1 MQHLTQMEWEILEAE
16 AEEWA
21 HRTSAR
27 HADEYQPRGWSRAAS
42 LIATVTIVAMLAMIT
57 SHRVQVETETSAAAI
72 HREVGA
78 LVQVESLHEYVTN
91 PATQEEVV
99 IESIARNASGV
110 MVRAAVTKT
119 LPMGHVLVRKET
131 RFYRPFAGG
140 WQRTAPLHSFW
151 GRATA
156 LDTATI
162 HFDFHELDRPY
173 VAAVAE
179 PLTTFHGALR
189 QLLGLPALAPSARIT
204 VSIVPEYVA
213 PGEIIP
219 DRCIVQPSSLLFDAR
234 PDEELDALLYARLRH
249 LMIAQTMQEAV
260 DQNHVKAAWLPLV
273 AHLQVWIQA
282 HGDHLPLLVE
292 MSDPSTFLPHADRWL
307 STYRF
312 TTLFVDD
319 VEDYAQGYQVYRNQS
334 VASAAQSFFDFLV
347 FNRGPSSI
355 ARLLAAFGTADTWPA
370 VIEEVFGMTLE
381 EILLARASYVP
392 TSNEIA
398 PGKE

>member
-1 MQHLTQMEWEILEAE
+1 
-16 AEEWA
+16 
-21 HRTSAR
+21 
-27 HADEYQPRGWSRAAS
+27 
-42 LIATVTIVAMLAMIT
+42 
-57 SHRVQVETETSAAAI
+57 
-72 HREVGA
+72 
-78 LVQVESLHEYVTN
+78 
-91 PATQEEVV
+91 
-99 IESIARNASGV
+99 
-110 MVRAAVTKT
+110 
-119 LPMGHVLVRKET
+119 
-131 RFYRPFAGG
+131 
-140 WQRTAPLHSFW
+140 
-151 GRATA
+151 
-156 LDTATI
+156 
-162 HFDFHELDRPY
+162 
-173 VAAVAE
+173 
-179 PLTTFHGALR
+179 
-189 QLLGLPALAPSARIT
+189 
-204 VSIVPEYVA
+204 
-213 PGEIIP
+213 
-219 DRCIVQPSSLLFDAR
+219 
-234 PDEELDALLYARLRH
+234 
-249 LMIAQTMQEAV
+249 MIAQTMQEAV